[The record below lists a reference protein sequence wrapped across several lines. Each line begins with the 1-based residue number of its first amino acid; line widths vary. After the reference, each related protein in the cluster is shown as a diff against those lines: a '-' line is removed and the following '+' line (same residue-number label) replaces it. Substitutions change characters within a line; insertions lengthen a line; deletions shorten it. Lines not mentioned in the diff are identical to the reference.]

1 MQDVLILE
9 TRASAMKKHYRESK
23 VFIRF
28 EQVFI
33 IIALLLFS
41 QAFFPF
47 FQGGQPENVVE
58 GNALLQLLW
67 KIIYGVAF
75 VLILIQRKR
84 VLAIL
89 TRDKLSLLLLALIML
104 SFLWSN
110 APDITLRRSF
120 AYFGTTLV
128 AIYMAARFT
137 LREQFLMVV
146 WMLLGG
152 AVCSLVITLV
162 LPDVG
167 KMLHE
172 GSMAWRGIYS
182 HKNQLG
188 RLMCLGAIVFFLV
201 IMMKQWPR
209 WISWGGF
216 LLCTSLLVLSES
228 RTAIVVFVVL
238 LGCIPF
244 LYSFRWNVYGQLLLW
259 MSATMLGVIFALVV
273 VPNTEVLLE
282 SFGRD
287 MTLTGRTELWAT
299 VIEMIR
305 EHPWFG
311 YGYSGFWLGWD
322 GESAYLW
329 MVSNWNPPNSHNGF
343 LDAALDVGVVGL
355 IMILLSFFTRFIKAV
370 QYIRTNQS
378 WESFWPMLFLLY
390 MVAGNVTETS
400 LLDHNS
406 FFWILF
412 IAFGFSFSNKNG
424 SGKAREQAMLT
435 VETGGRR

>member
-1 MQDVLILE
+1 MQDVVILE
-9 TRASAMKKHYRESK
+9 TRASAQKNHYRESK
-23 VFIRF
+23 IFVRF
-28 EQVFI
+28 EQGFI

-47 FQGGQPENVVE
+47 IQVGQPENVME

-67 KIIYGVAF
+67 KVIYGVAF

-104 SFLWSN
+104 SFLWSQ
-110 APDITLRRSF
+110 APDITIRRSI

-128 AIYMAARFT
+128 AVYMAARFT

-152 AVCSLVITLV
+152 AVCSLIVTLV
-162 LPDVG
+162 MPDVG

-188 RLMCLGAIVFFLV
+188 RLMCLGAIVCFLV

-209 WISWGGF
+209 WIGWGGF
-216 LLCTSLLVLSES
+216 ALCSSLLILSES

-238 LGCIPF
+238 LVCIPF
-244 LYSFRWNVYGQLLLW
+244 LYSFRWNVYAQLSLW
-259 MSATMLGVIFALVV
+259 MSAIMLGVVFTLVV
-273 VPNTEVLLE
+273 VPNAEILLE

-305 EHPWFG
+305 EHPWLG

-343 LDAALDVGVVGL
+343 LDAALDVGLVGL
-355 IMILLSFFTRFIKAV
+355 VMILIGFITRFIKAFR
-370 QYIRTNQS
+370 YIRTKQS
-378 WESFWPMLFLLY
+378 WESFWPLLFLIY
-390 MVAGNVTETS
+390 MVAGNLTETS

-412 IAFGFSFSNKNG
+412 ISFGFSFSSQNG
-424 SGKAREQAMLT
+424 SVKACEQTALT
-435 VETGGRR
+435 VERGGRR